1 MRYICVKRKNEW
13 HYSVAVG
20 ITGNWDAA
28 KLDLSSNKDSVN
40 NENASL
46 NKPEVPKL
54 NMEPQSMKRKKKGGY
69 NLRKSL
75 AWNKAFFTEEGD
87 PLFDFVMFYCT

>member
-1 MRYICVKRKNEW
+1 MV
-13 HYSVAVG
+13 
-20 ITGNWDAA
+20 ITGNGDTG
-28 KLDLSSNKDSVN
+28 KLDLSSNRDSVN
-40 NENASL
+40 TENASL

-54 NMEPQSMKRKKKGGY
+54 NMEPRSMKKKKKGGY

-87 PLFDFVMFYCT
+87 PLFECFILLKD